1 MAKHDMGVK
10 IRFHKGA
17 WWLFI
22 NHRNQR
28 RAKKI
33 GDRQTALRT
42 AQQVREAMIAGDLAL
57 TPKPPP
63 ETVQAYAR
71 AWLRGLERNLKAS
84 TVRFYRENLDRHVLP
99 LLGDRPL
106 ASVTR
111 ADGRELIAACRQKGL
126 RLNTVKGIA
135 RTLSTLLSQ
144 AVEDDKLLAHPC
156 LRLGRYL
163 RRGDEPK
170 TVVQPLT
177 REEAAHLVNTAA
189 ETYPRW
195 HPWVLCAL
203 RTGMRAGELLA
214 LQWRDI
220 DWHGGFILVQRNQ
233 VQGLITSPKSHQ
245 RRRVDMSSQLASTLL
260 AWRRLQRERYLEK
273 GLAVPDWVFASAD
286 GQVLEERNVRTVFA
300 RLLEKAGLRHIR
312 IHDLRHTFASLLLQ
326 QGESVVYVKEQLGHA
341 SIQITVDTYGH
352 LIPGANRAA
361 VDGLDDAP
369 THPAATQ
376 AQPQPQDAVA
386 AEPESSLLENAP
398 AAASEGRRPER
409 AARWGMLKGPHRAK
423 VERSEPRWNRTINPQ
438 IKSLLLC
445 QLS

>member
-1 MAKHDMGVK
+1 MTTRDMGVK

-22 NHRNQR
+22 HHRSRR

-33 GDRQTALRT
+33 GDRQTAVRT
-42 AQQVREAMIAGDLAL
+42 AQQVREAIIAGDLQI
-57 TPKPPP
+57 TPKPPS
-63 ETVQAYAR
+63 ETLRTYAH
-71 AWLRGLERNLKAS
+71 AWLRGLESNLKAS
-84 TVRFYRENLDRHVLP
+84 TVTFYGENLKRHVLP

-106 ASVTR
+106 ASITR
-111 ADGRELIAACRQKGL
+111 ADGRELIAVCRQKGL

-144 AVEDDKLLAHPC
+144 AVEDDKLPAHPC
-156 LRLGRYL
+156 LRMGRYL

-170 TVVQPLT
+170 SIVQPLT
-177 REEAAHLVNTAA
+177 REEAAHLVTTAA
-189 ETYPRW
+189 TEYPRW
-195 HPWVLCAL
+195 HPWILCAL

-214 LQWRDI
+214 LQWRDL

-233 VQGLITSPKSHQ
+233 VKGLITSPKSHQ
-245 RRRVDMSSQLASTLL
+245 RRRVDMSSQLAATLL
-260 AWRRLQRERYLEK
+260 AWRRLQRERCLEK
-273 GLAVPDWVFASAD
+273 GAAVPEWVFASLD
-286 GQVLEERNVRTVFA
+286 GNVLEERNVRTMFA

-369 THPAATQ
+369 AHPNATQ
-376 AQPQPQDAVA
+376 AQPQPQIARVDDDAK
-386 AEPESSLLENAP
+386 SF
-398 AAASEGRRPER
+398 
-409 AARWGMLKGPHRAK
+409 